1 MRANVIVLSAWS
13 LLPSDS
19 RSVSPNVPA
28 TECIYYY
35 ATQGYS
41 EDVLLVEFMYLVFTR
56 MPGESYRRRVGTLLF
71 CLCDVVRAL
80 INSLVLILHERFWPR
95 TVGREATYCQTIKCF
110 PTSVHTVILSSLSP
124 PLYILSYYQVFP
136 HLCTYC
142 HTITCFPTSVHTVIL
157 SSLSHFCTYCHNIK
171 CFPTSVPTVT
181 LSSVSP
187 PLYILSYYQVF
198 PHLCTYCHT
207 IK

>member
-1 MRANVIVLSAWS
+1 M
-13 LLPSDS
+13 
-19 RSVSPNVPA
+19 SPNVPA

-95 TVGREATYCQTIKCF
+95 TVGWEATYCQTIK
-110 PTSVHTVILSSLSP
+110 
-124 PLYILSYYQVFP
+124 
-136 HLCTYC
+136 
-142 HTITCFPTSVHTVIL
+142 CFPTSVHTVIL

-187 PLYILSYYQVF
+187 PLYILSYYQVKRYR
-198 PHLCTYCHT
+198 PLRQLL
-207 IK
+207 